1 MPAHKR
7 GRGLSPQ
14 VRAQV
19 RSRPISAI
27 ALEHNICSSSK
38 RNMEAWGRAAVPFGR
53 AFRVFGAAGAED
65 ATPLAGGALL
75 RRVHPESRT
84 VGSEDEGGAALLV
97 VFEKCA
103 ANRLHHEF
111 LIFTSVHQR
120 CRRFVP
126 ALLYRQLE
134 CPRLEKRETWG
145 TPQLFLCQLSKSRT
159 LYARKCR
166 PPATPQLF
174 LCQLSKSRT
183 LYARKCR
190 PPAVQDGEGAF

>member
-1 MPAHKR
+1 M
-7 GRGLSPQ
+7 
-14 VRAQV
+14 
-19 RSRPISAI
+19 
-27 ALEHNICSSSK
+27 LE
-38 RNMEAWGRAAVPFGR
+38 G
-53 AFRVFGAAGAED
+53 
-65 ATPLAGGALL
+65 AGGALL

-145 TPQLFLCQLSKSRT
+145 TPQLFLCQLSN
-159 LYARKCR
+159 LAIMDLLGHFGIQARVRVAGQMDVINLTIGKNCNYGGR
-166 PPATPQLF
+166 GT
-174 LCQLSKSRT
+174 SN
-183 LYARKCR
+183 
-190 PPAVQDGEGAF
+190 AVKQ

>member
-1 MPAHKR
+1 
-7 GRGLSPQ
+7 
-14 VRAQV
+14 VD
-19 RSRPISAI
+19 
-27 ALEHNICSSSK
+27 
-38 RNMEAWGRAAVPFGR
+38 RNASDLVTSLARLM
-53 AFRVFGAAGAED
+53 
-65 ATPLAGGALL
+65 LAGGALL

-159 LYARKCR
+159 L
-166 PPATPQLF
+166 
-174 LCQLSKSRT
+174 
-183 LYARKCR
+183 
-190 PPAVQDGEGAF
+190 